1 MQGTELIDTGSL
13 TLPMRDE
20 DRDLCV
26 RMRRGEFTAAE
37 ADDIVSGA
45 RSMLAAAVN
54 DKDRGP
60 LRPTPDLP
68 AVNEFAVYAHQEH
81 WLRHY
86 RQRYMEGMPL

>member
-1 MQGTELIDTGSL
+1 MRKIPTL
-13 TLPMRDE
+13 T
-20 DRDLCV
+20 CV
-26 RMRRGEFTAAE
+26 CGCGAGEFTAAE

-86 RQRYMEGMPL
+86 RPRYMEGTSS